1 MKIELKN
8 VPMPELSE
16 NVVPVDLSDSTLKER
31 KEKLLEQ
38 MKRNDLDTT
47 IIYADREHGANF
59 EYLTGFIPRFE
70 EALLVLHK
78 DGEAFLL
85 LGNENTKMVNYSRI
99 EAQLI
104 HVPFFSLPNQPMEH
118 DAELT
123 TFFTQAKIKTTN
135 KIGIVGWKY
144 FTSGVEKN
152 NYLFDV
158 PYFIIDTLKNM
169 LTNEEQLTNEAG
181 LFISPE
187 SGIRTTN
194 NANEIAH
201 YEYGATLAGIGILN
215 TINLAYVGKTELEL
229 ANHLTLC
236 GQPTNV
242 TTICATGERFTNA
255 TIYPRNKQLELGDK
269 FSTTVGYKGG
279 LSSRGAYVANKRQD
293 LLESEQAYEEKIAKP
308 YYQALVT
315 WLESM
320 HVGCEAAQ
328 IFETIEAVLPKKKYH
343 WELNPGHY
351 VADEEW
357 VSSPFYANSTAKIKS
372 GQLFQID
379 IIPKVA
385 GVGGVGCEDGIAVAD
400 ETLRNELAQE
410 YPAVWSRICR
420 RKNYLKN
427 ELNITLP
434 EDILPLND
442 VVAYYRPYIL
452 NHEHAF
458 CVEK

>member
-1 MKIELKN
+1 
-8 VPMPELSE
+8 
-16 NVVPVDLSDSTLKER
+16 
-31 KEKLLEQ
+31 
-38 MKRNDLDTT
+38 
-47 IIYADREHGANF
+47 
-59 EYLTGFIPRFE
+59 
-70 EALLVLHK
+70 
-78 DGEAFLL
+78 
-85 LGNENTKMVNYSRI
+85 
-99 EAQLI
+99 
-104 HVPFFSLPNQPMEH
+104 
-118 DAELT
+118 
-123 TFFTQAKIKTTN
+123 
-135 KIGIVGWKY
+135 
-144 FTSGVEKN
+144 
-152 NYLFDV
+152 
-158 PYFIIDTLKNM
+158 
-169 LTNEEQLTNEAG
+169 
-181 LFISPE
+181 
-187 SGIRTTN
+187 
-194 NANEIAH
+194 
-201 YEYGATLAGIGILN
+201 
-215 TINLAYVGKTELEL
+215 
-229 ANHLTLC
+229 
-236 GQPTNV
+236 
-242 TTICATGERFTNA
+242 
-255 TIYPRNKQLELGDK
+255 
-269 FSTTVGYKGG
+269 
-279 LSSRGAYVANKRQD
+279 
-293 LLESEQAYEEKIAKP
+293 
-308 YYQALVT
+308 
-315 WLESM
+315 M